1 MPVFLTESL
10 ACVQSLRKYVQFLL
24 IPSAAFVDAWRTG
37 VHTYLAY
44 FIYSIHK
51 SYTTTTTPHYPLP
64 REAAA
69 AEYICKIVKKR
80 IVAAKSRSEA

>member
-44 FIYSIHK
+44 FIKHPQILHHHHSA
-51 SYTTTTTPHYPLP
+51 LP

-69 AEYICKIVKKR
+69 AVYM
-80 IVAAKSRSEA
+80 

>member
-1 MPVFLTESL
+1 MPVFLL
-10 ACVQSLRKYVQFLL
+10 NHFLYAFVQSLRKYVQFLL
-24 IPSAAFVDAWRTG
+24 IPSAAFVDAWTG

-51 SYTTTTTPHYPLP
+51 SYTTTTPHY
-64 REAAA
+64 REKLRLL
-69 AEYICKIVKKR
+69 YICKIVKKR